1 MKPSL
6 SAPISAPR
14 LNSLRDRL
22 EKKPCPEDEPYLD
35 QLMMFLDHPPQGVG
49 DRWKAGAEMCAQ
61 WGVATSGTS
70 LWRLYLSYLFEW
82 RIRSVLGEELK
93 DASLHDLRFHF
104 ARLVALRGC
113 ELLSNPETPAKVVIK
128 LARIEQREKALE
140 LEYQKHDDHQQAL
153 ADQRQD
159 EVRERAEKR
168 ALGRQAAEEF
178 KAVMGLAPVDFHPP
192 KSAPSRPT
200 K

>member
-6 SAPISAPR
+6 SAPISTPR

-22 EKKPCPEDEPYLD
+22 EKKPGPQDEPYLD
-35 QLMMFLDHPPQGVG
+35 QLMMFLDHPPQDVG

-70 LWRLYLSYLFEW
+70 VWQLYLSYLFEW
-82 RIRSVLGEELK
+82 RIRAVLGEELK
-93 DASLHDLRFHF
+93 DASLHDLRVHF

-128 LARIEQREKALE
+128 LARIEQRK
-140 LEYQKHDDHQQAL
+140 
-153 ADQRQD
+153 
-159 EVRERAEKR
+159 KR
-168 ALGRQAAEEF
+168 SSSSTRSTTITSRPWRTRGRTRS
-178 KAVMGLAPVDFHPP
+178 G
-192 KSAPSRPT
+192 SAPRSGPSVARPPRSSRP
-200 K
+200 

>member
-22 EKKPCPEDEPYLD
+22 EKKAGPQDEPYLD
-35 QLMMFLDHPPQGVG
+35 QLMMFLDHPPQDVG

-70 LWRLYLSYLFEW
+70 VWRLYLSYLFEW
-82 RIRSVLGEELK
+82 RIRTVLGEELK
-93 DASLHDLRFHF
+93 DASLHHLRARF
-104 ARLVALRGC
+104 AWLVALRGC
-113 ELLSNPETPAKVVIK
+113 ELLTNPETPAKVVIK
-128 LARIEQREKALE
+128 LARIEQREKALD
-140 LEYQKHDDHQQAL
+140 LQRQKHADHQQAL
-153 ADQRQD
+153 ADQKQED
-159 EVRERAEKR
+159 ARERAETR
-168 ALGRQAAEEF
+168 ALGRQAAEDF
-178 KAVMGLAPVDFHPP
+178 KAMMGLAPVSLPPP
-192 KSAPSRPT
+192 KPARPT

>member
-6 SAPISAPR
+6 SAPLSAPR

-22 EKKPCPEDEPYLD
+22 EKKPGPEDEPYLD
-35 QLMMFLDHPPQGVG
+35 QLMMFLDHPPQDVG

-61 WGVATSGTS
+61 WGVTTSGTS
-70 LWRLYLSYLFEW
+70 VWRLYLSYLFEW
-82 RIRSVLGEELK
+82 RIRAVLGEELK
-93 DASLHDLRFHF
+93 DASLHDLRLHF
-104 ARLVALRGC
+104 SRLVALRSC
-113 ELLSNPETPAKVVIK
+113 ELLTNPETSAKVVIK
-128 LARIEQREKALE
+128 FARIEQREKALE
-140 LEYQKHDDHQQAL
+140 LERQKLEDRRQAL

-159 EVRERAEKR
+159 EVNERAEKR

-178 KAVMGLAPVDFHPP
+178 KAALGLAPVGFPPP
-192 KSAPSRPT
+192 KPAPGRPA